1 MTMFNWGGASGG
13 GASGGGSG
21 GGAGSRWRD
30 LVPSRYADR
39 IAATMRPWAERPQ
52 QWARDSQQWA
62 ANRSGGLSAP
72 ARKTIRRAGLVAG
85 LMAGAA
91 WLAGLL
97 PRARTPVARPAATP
111 LRRLGRLAAAAGC
124 VFAAGVLLGASGG
137 MGAASGT
144 LIALAGLAA
153 VGAAARMLWPLLSR
167 GG

>member
-1 MTMFNWGGASGG
+1 MFNWGGTN
-13 GASGGGSG
+13 G

-30 LVPSRYADR
+30 LVPSRYADQ
-39 IAATMRPWAERPQ
+39 IAATVRPWTERSQ
-52 QWARDSQQWA
+52 QWARE
-62 ANRSGGLSAP
+62 
-72 ARKTIRRAGLVAG
+72 AR
-85 LMAGAA
+85 M
-91 WLAGLL
+91 AGLL
-97 PRARTPVARPAATP
+97 RPARTAAARPAATP

-137 MGAASGT
+137 MAAASGT